1 MIECLVQDWQDVF
14 KHFDRD
20 QSGSIDSSELTQAL
34 QQFGYNLS
42 RNLVELVQ
50 RKYGGLTLDTP
61 SLLPQ
66 RKILTSVPFRGQI
79 LQLLQPLVDAA
90 LPLVSPSIASC
101 ERA

>member
-1 MIECLVQDWQDVF
+1 MTECLVQDWQNVF

-42 RNLVELVQ
+42 RNLVALVQ
-50 RKYGGLTLDTP
+50 RKYGGLTLIAP
-61 SLLPQ
+61 LPN

-79 LQLLQPLVDAA
+79 LQLLQPPVDAA
-90 LPLVSPSIASC
+90 LPLASPSIASC